1 MKNTEWSMGTETV
14 TINPKKLE
22 STKIKLEF
30 EIREVV
36 LEEIKAEI
44 KEAKDTNQ
52 ASIQDF
58 SSLEKQE
65 EVKN

>member
-22 STKIKLEF
+22 RTKIKLEF

-44 KEAKDTNQ
+44 KDTNQ

>member
-44 KEAKDTNQ
+44 KDTNQ